1 MYKLIAVDMDGT
13 LLNEDKKISK
23 ANFDMIQKAKKQGKK
38 VVIATGRPLLGVKKH
53 LKHLDLIS
61 DDDYVIAFNGSLVQT
76 TKSGHIISK
85 TTLTLEDYKELYAV
99 SREMS
104 VHIHALTNTNVT
116 TPVDN
121 KYTHVEAD
129 INGIPIEVMP
139 VEEIDDSTTIVK
151 VMFIDEPELLDEIIP
166 KLPKSI
172 TDKYT
177 ILRSAPYFLEF
188 LHKSVNKGAG
198 VEAVAKE
205 LGLRSEEVICIGDA
219 GNDVA
224 MIEYAG
230 LGVAMENA
238 FDEVKEI
245 ASYVTRSNDND
256 GVAHVIKKFMLN
268 DEDVA

>member
-13 LLNEDKKISK
+13 LLNKDKEISK
-23 ANFDMIQKAKKQGKK
+23 ANFDMIQEAKKQGKK
-38 VVIATGRPLLGVKKH
+38 VVIATGRPLLGVKRH

-61 DDDYVIAFNGSLVQT
+61 DEDYVIAFNGSLVQT

-85 TTLTLEDYKELYAV
+85 TTLSVEDYKELYEV
-99 SREMS
+99 SQDLG
-104 VHIHALTNTNVT
+104 VHIHALTNSKVT

-129 INGIPIEVMP
+129 INGIPIDIMP
-139 VEEIDDSTTIVK
+139 VDEIDDATTIVK
-151 VMFIDEPELLDEIIP
+151 VMFIDEPELLDEIIS
-166 KLPKSI
+166 KLPKAI

-198 VEAVAKE
+198 VKAVAKE
-205 LGLRSEEVICIGDA
+205 LGFKSEEIICIGDA
-219 GNDVA
+219 GNDIA

-238 FDEVKEI
+238 FEEVKEV
-245 ASYVTRSNDND
+245 ASYVTRSNDHD

-268 DEDVA
+268 EEVA